1 MGTHPRHSARKGQ
14 YKLRRDE
21 DDKICDLSFP
31 SHRSRPIYHSC
42 SSKEGS
48 NGLRGSVH
56 FCSGSLYK
64 CKGRRQACKK
74 SAAISAKTFFEKVFD
89 TFSDTGFPAS
99 GLARCANTVDAVQAR
114 STNGM
119 VAYFNSAAK
128 ADLEVLTPVCRV
140 ATLAYLKAKIAGK
153 KSSKAKVEASAAYLK
168 AFEEYGDDGFAC
180 SKSQKFVPEM

>member
-1 MGTHPRHSARKGQ
+1 MDNEAVCASAAEAYSNAR
-14 YKLRRDE
+14 E
-21 DDKICDLSFP
+21 
-31 SHRSRPIYHSC
+31 
-42 SSKEGS
+42 EGKPAK
-48 NGLRGSVH
+48 R
-56 FCSGSLYK
+56 
-64 CKGRRQACKK
+64 A
-74 SAAISAKTFFEKVFD
+74 AAISAKTFFEKVFD
-89 TFSDTGFPAS
+89 TFSDTGFPAG
-99 GLARCANTVDAVQAR
+99 GLTRCANTVDAVQAK

-168 AFEEYGDDGFAC
+168 AFDEYGDDGFAC